1 MDARGTG
8 GQDRAGSDAALG
20 RREFE
25 RGTGGGEEEGLK
37 TCPRCG
43 ARLFAD
49 MDVCYGCL
57 YDFSKGSSGRDGRPD
72 GGGSAGTRP
81 EAPASG
87 GAGRQVGGTVSGISA
102 TGAAFGGGP
111 VGSAPGEVGEARDA
125 KRPPTWPEPC
135 CGEEAPDELWG
146 SLDELWDGEAAE
158 SGPPWPGGVPGGSDC
173 GSSVGDEASR
183 EEASM
188 TSRLCAIGASE
199 GGACVRV
206 FAAGLALTCA
216 VPPSGLTIGRDSDND
231 LTLLSRSV
239 SRRHV
244 RLVPCE
250 GGIIVQDLGATNP
263 ALLNGRMLVDGRR
276 MWVGDT
282 LEIRG
287 SGVTIRT
294 CPTR

>member
-1 MDARGTG
+1 MDGKVMDMQGKSRRGH
-8 GQDRAGSDAALG
+8 A
-20 RREFE
+20 E
-25 RGTGGGEEEGLK
+25 RGSGSGGHEPERGPGDGDDGRLK

-57 YDFSKGSSGRDGRPD
+57 YDFSKGASGHAGRPE
-72 GGGSAGTRP
+72 GA
-81 EAPASG
+81 G
-87 GAGRQVGGTVSGISA
+87 GADVVGGA
-102 TGAAFGGGP
+102 DA
-111 VGSAPGEVGEARDA
+111 VGETEGPQ
-125 KRPPTWPEPC
+125 RPPVWTDSC
-135 CGEEAPDELWG
+135 CGVEASDELWG
-146 SLDELWDGEAAE
+146 SLDELWDGEAAAASVPAWSE
-158 SGPPWPGGVPGGSDC
+158 GYPDAADAGFADVPHGTWGCGAGGQGPDVE
-173 GSSVGDEASR
+173 DEMPL
-183 EEASM
+183 EVASM
-188 TSRLCAIGASE
+188 TSRLCAIDASE
-199 GGACVRV
+199 GGARVRV

-231 LTLLSRSV
+231 LALLSRSV

-244 RLVPCE
+244 RLVPCD

-287 SGVTIRT
+287 SGVTIRP

>member
-1 MDARGTG
+1 MGERAMGVRETG
-8 GQDRAGSDAALG
+8 GRDRARSDSALAG
-20 RREFE
+20 REFE
-25 RGTGGGEEEGLK
+25 RGPGGGEGGGLK

-57 YDFSKGSSGRDGRPD
+57 YDFSKEPSGMGGRLD
-72 GGGSAGTRP
+72 GGSGADRRP
-81 EAPASG
+81 ETAASG
-87 GAGRQVGGTVSGISA
+87 GAEEAGGA
-102 TGAAFGGGP
+102 K
-111 VGSAPGEVGEARDA
+111 DA
-125 KRPPTWPEPC
+125 KRPPTWQEPC

-158 SGPPWPGGVPGGSDC
+158 AGPPWPGDVPSGGILGGNDC
-173 GSSVGDEASR
+173 GSSAGDEMSR
-183 EEASM
+183 MEPSM
-188 TSRLCAIGASE
+188 TSRLCAIGSSE

-216 VPPSGLTIGRDSDND
+216 VPPSGLTIGRDLDND
-231 LTLLSRSV
+231 LALLSRSV